1 MTRKPLHGDDYVFE
15 SPPDWLPD
23 PLRKVASDLT
33 YDEAHA
39 LELGAVAGLVFG
51 VAIATGYTDVAV
63 PLLVL
68 SVAAVLGLKRAPN
81 NRLVAQRVTRNEPWY
96 YGLALAAGLII
107 AILAT
112 PLVL

>member
-1 MTRKPLHGDDYVFE
+1 MTRKKLRGDDYVFDE
-15 SPPDWLPD
+15 PPRWLPG
-23 PLRKVASDLT
+23 PLRKVAGDLI
-33 YDEAHA
+33 YDEMHA
-39 LELGAVAGLVFG
+39 LELGVVAGLTFG

-68 SVAAVLGLKRAPN
+68 SVAAAFGLKRAPN
-81 NRLVAQRVTRNEPWY
+81 NMAVAQRVTSGEPWY

-112 PLVL
+112 PIAL